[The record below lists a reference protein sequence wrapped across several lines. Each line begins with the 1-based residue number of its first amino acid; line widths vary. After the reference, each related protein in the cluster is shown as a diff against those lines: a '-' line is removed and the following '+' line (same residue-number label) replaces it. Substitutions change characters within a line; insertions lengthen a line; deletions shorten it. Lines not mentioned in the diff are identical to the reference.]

1 MAVEF
6 EIAITFIV
14 YLLFFAWLGYRRGF
28 RAEMTVFLVALLGWI
43 GLMVFGDVV
52 VTLANLFG
60 KFVAFA
66 LSGGLGEGGDAA
78 FEALRTAPD
87 VITEANRESFLF
99 VIWVILVVITYVV
112 TTTQAT
118 QRRQRGTPVIPLTP
132 GALADAL
139 AGVFAGQRRA
149 AAPPPDARL
158 RGWSVI
164 LGIANGLL
172 FASIFLPR
180 LLALLAPQTVAYT
193 GIPDSTS
200 PFRILGA
207 GLRVVFDA
215 IGQLWEL
222 IQPQGSWV
230 LLILLTLFLIL
241 VAGTLRGGRGG
252 NAGANS

>member
-1 MAVEF
+1 M
-6 EIAITFIV
+6 
-14 YLLFFAWLGYRRGF
+14 
-28 RAEMTVFLVALLGWI
+28 
-43 GLMVFGDVV
+43 
-52 VTLANLFG
+52 
-60 KFVAFA
+60 
-66 LSGGLGEGGDAA
+66 
-78 FEALRTAPD
+78 
-87 VITEANRESFLF
+87 
-99 VIWVILVVITYVV
+99 
-112 TTTQAT
+112 
-118 QRRQRGTPVIPLTP
+118 
-132 GALADAL
+132 
-139 AGVFAGQRRA
+139 
-149 AAPPPDARL
+149 
-158 RGWSVI
+158 I